1 MYGMEMMQNRKIRSI
16 ITWQG
21 SSENSRCWDRC
32 QVCQWRTCSMEQL
45 CQRFV
50 VSWQSFTLCRRYTEV
65 DRTRR
70 VKQDSKIGKY
80 KLDLTIT
87 VDNLTCVPFTSLVV
101 LPWFVELLQAL
112 QDGNTPHKF
121 IRPTIVG
128 VWYTF
133 EGWFWNLSAKL
144 KGGALSSRGLPTKTG
159 PKYKDW
165 NWAVVTTHKNKIQ
178 EENTCDNKKGN
189 TEENTL
195 TSRTVAL
202 ARDSTRNPCETIR
215 TTEGNQIWKIVDKT
229 SADNRINYCPSVSV
243 TGLKKHLWY
252 KVQILLL
259 GHQVYL
265 WDWGRN
271 QSHNLAL
278 RTKVKSKW
286 SQGSSLSESS
296 WRIKR
301 KYCWTRIVL

>member
-1 MYGMEMMQNRKIRSI
+1 MDTMMMQNRKIRSI

-32 QVCQWRTCSMEQL
+32 QVCQWRTCSVEQL

-144 KGGALSSRGLPTKTG
+144 KGGRYPQEGYLLRLVPNTKIETEPWWLHTKTRS
-159 PKYKDW
+159 KK
-165 NWAVVTTHKNKIQ
+165 KIPVITRRATQ
-178 EENTCDNKKGN
+178 KKI
-189 TEENTL
+189 
-195 TSRTVAL
+195 
-202 ARDSTRNPCETIR
+202 P
-215 TTEGNQIWKIVDKT
+215 W
-229 SADNRINYCPSVSV
+229 
-243 TGLKKHLWY
+243 HLG
-252 KVQILLL
+252 QLL
-259 GHQVYL
+259 
-265 WDWGRN
+265 
-271 QSHNLAL
+271 
-278 RTKVKSKW
+278 
-286 SQGSSLSESS
+286 
-296 WRIKR
+296 
-301 KYCWTRIVL
+301 